1 MPTSLVHLAGRLAAA
16 LFEEPSIGHS
26 ETPTEPPLHPALLML
41 AVLGFA
47 LMIVVLTTL
56 MALGLDALFHLDVR
70 PEFDLWGSH
79 D

>member
-16 LFEEPSIGHS
+16 LFEDPPLGQS
-26 ETPTEPPLHPALLML
+26 ETHAEPPLHPALLML

-56 MALGLDALFHLDVR
+56 MALGLHALFHLDVR
-70 PEFDLWGSH
+70 PEFDPWSSH